1 MSTTFRFVCCAD
13 IKLDAPM
20 HCLADGARA
29 RLSELGRAAFRRV
42 VDLCHEHR
50 ADALL
55 VSGELFDEQRL
66 SLATED
72 FLVEQVTRLING
84 GTTLVLSGP
93 KSACA
98 TSLAWPHEKIL
109 WLGSMHG
116 DVGIPGPNGKPMA
129 HVLEA
134 EDDPGPD
141 GPPIEPAALVRRA
154 PGTLPSLFMPSARR
168 VGALVGR
175 QFGEGGAR
183 GALAVVLPAR
193 GEPEVAFHSLS
204 PVRWEVVELDDVAEV
219 NDVSALQRLATSSFM
234 ELRSRRP
241 EGRRNEV
248 VSHDGPAWMLRFVL
262 RGPCPAALSLQQEE
276 VIEQASEELAETLGA
291 LTVEI
296 DADGVWRPLDHE
308 PYQGQPHLLGIALG
322 VASELADG
330 DDELLM
336 SLSPLELAGCTDPE
350 AKRAYLRSL
359 LTDAEH
365 SVAEALLREDVR

>member
-13 IKLDAPM
+13 VRLDAPI

-29 RLSELGRAAFRRV
+29 RLAELGRAAFRRV

-55 VSGELFDEQRL
+55 IAGELFDEQRL

-72 FLVEQVTRLING
+72 FLVEQVNRLVKG
-84 GTTLVLSGP
+84 GTTLVLSGT

-98 TSLAWPHEKIL
+98 TSLNWPHERVL
-109 WLGSMHG
+109 WLGSNHG
-116 DVGIPGPNGKPMA
+116 DLAIPGPNGKPIA
-129 HVLEA
+129 HVIEA

-141 GPPIEPAALVRRA
+141 GPPIEPSALVRRA
-154 PGTLPSLFMPSARR
+154 PGTIPSLFMPSARR
-168 VGALVGR
+168 VGALTGR
-175 QFGEGGAR
+175 QFGDAGAR

-193 GEPEVAFHSLS
+193 GEAEVAFHTLS
-204 PVRWEVVELDDVAEV
+204 TVRWESVELDDLTEV
-219 NDVSALQRLATSSFM
+219 NDVAALQRLCTQTFH

-241 EGRRNEV
+241 DSRRAEV
-248 VSHDGPAWMLRFVL
+248 ASSDGPAWMLRFTL
-262 RGPCPAALSLQQEE
+262 HGPCPAALSLQSEE
-276 VIEQASEELAETLGA
+276 VVGQAAEELCEQFGA
-291 LTVEI
+291 LCVEL

-308 PYQGQPHLLGIALG
+308 PYQGQPNLLGIALG
-322 VASELADG
+322 VASELGNG

-336 SLSPLELAGCTDPE
+336 NLAPAELAGCSDPE

-359 LTDAEH
+359 LVDAEH